1 MAAPKER
8 ARHRSS
14 LLTLISRG
22 FSHPNEASH
31 QHLLDGTYQAAVSQA
46 HEGIFGQNFSLP
58 EVTSSFADY
67 EALYIELFHI
77 GKNGAP
83 MVGLHAGDY
92 SDLLDG
98 QPRPEFML
106 DHNRWYRH
114 FGLKV
119 SQDDPSLDLPDHLVC
134 QLQFLAWLSHLEAEI
149 APGRNSVAGYRH
161 AQRDFIQRHV
171 KPFVARV
178 ADGLANAR
186 PKLSHEPLFAALGAL
201 THALIT
207 HTSNQL
213 TSTLGAAGV
222 TDVPLPKPDA
232 AIPVVES
239 WS

>member
-1 MAAPKER
+1 MASPNER
-8 ARHRSS
+8 ARHRSC
-14 LLTLISRG
+14 LLILLSQG
-22 FSHPNEASH
+22 FSHPNEAFH

-46 HEGIFGQNFSLP
+46 HEGIFGQTPALP
-58 EVTSSFADY
+58 AVTLSFADY
-67 EALYIELFHI
+67 EALYIELFHV

-119 SQDDPSLDLPDHLVC
+119 SRDDPSLDLPDHLVC
-134 QLQFLAWLSHLEAEI
+134 QLQFLAWLSHLEAEVG
-149 APGRNSVAGYRH
+149 PGKNSVTGYRH
-161 AQRDFIQRHV
+161 AQRDFIQRHAE
-171 KPFVARV
+171 PFITRV
-178 ADGLANAR
+178 ADGLTKAR
-186 PKLSHEPLFAALGAL
+186 PKSSHEPLFAELGTL

-207 HTSNQL
+207 HTSNEL

-222 TDVPLPKPDA
+222 PLPEPDA
-232 AIPVVES
+232 AIPAVGS

>member
-1 MAAPKER
+1 MASPNER
-8 ARHRSS
+8 ARHRSC
-14 LLTLISRG
+14 LLILLSQG
-22 FSHPNEASH
+22 FSHPNEAFH
-31 QHLLDGTYQAAVSQA
+31 QHLLDGTYQMAVSQA
-46 HEGIFGQNFSLP
+46 YEGMFGQTFSLP
-58 EVTSSFADY
+58 AVTSSFADY

-134 QLQFLAWLSHLEAEI
+134 QLQFLAWLSHLEAGVT
-149 APGRNSVAGYRH
+149 PSTDSVAGYRH
-161 AQRDFIQRHV
+161 AQGDFIQRHAE
-171 KPFVARV
+171 PFVTRV
-178 ADGLANAR
+178 AVGLTNAR

-201 THALIT
+201 THAIIT
-207 HTSNQL
+207 HTGHEFS
-213 TSTLGAAGV
+213 SALGPPGA
-222 TDVPLPKPDA
+222 PLPEPHA
-232 AIPVVES
+232 PIPAVELRS
-239 WS
+239 

>member
-1 MAAPKER
+1 MASANEC
-8 ARHRSS
+8 ARHRSC
-14 LLTLISRG
+14 LLILLSQG
-22 FSHPNEASH
+22 FSHPNEAFH
-31 QHLLDGTYQAAVSQA
+31 QHLLDGTYQVAVSQA
-46 HEGIFGQNFSLP
+46 HEGIFGQTFSLP
-58 EVTSSFADY
+58 GVTSSFTDY

-77 GKNGAP
+77 GKNGTP

-106 DHNRWYRH
+106 DYNRWYRH

-134 QLQFLAWLSHLEAEI
+134 QLQFLAWLSHLEAEV
-149 APGRNSVAGYRH
+149 APGTNSVAGYRR
-161 AQRDFIQRHV
+161 AQRDFIQRNAE
-171 KPFVARV
+171 PFVTRV
-178 ADGLANAR
+178 ADGLTKAR

-207 HTSNQL
+207 HTGHEL
-213 TSTLGAAGV
+213 ASTLEASGMR
-222 TDVPLPKPDA
+222 LPEPDA
-232 AIPVVES
+232 GIPVVES

>member
-1 MAAPKER
+1 MASPNEC
-8 ARHRSS
+8 ARHRSC
-14 LLTLISRG
+14 LLILLSQG
-22 FSHPNEASH
+22 FSHPNEAFH

-46 HEGIFGQNFSLP
+46 HEGMFDQTPALP
-58 EVTSSFADY
+58 AVTSSFADY

-119 SQDDPSLDLPDHLVC
+119 SQTDPSLDLPDHLVC

-171 KPFVARV
+171 EPFVARV
-178 ADGLANAR
+178 ADGLAKAR
-186 PKLSHEPLFAALGAL
+186 PKLSHEPQFAALGAL
-201 THALIT
+201 THALIAQT
-207 HTSNQL
+207 AHEL
-213 TSTLGAAGV
+213 ALTLGPPGV
-222 TDVPLPKPDA
+222 TDVPLPEPDA